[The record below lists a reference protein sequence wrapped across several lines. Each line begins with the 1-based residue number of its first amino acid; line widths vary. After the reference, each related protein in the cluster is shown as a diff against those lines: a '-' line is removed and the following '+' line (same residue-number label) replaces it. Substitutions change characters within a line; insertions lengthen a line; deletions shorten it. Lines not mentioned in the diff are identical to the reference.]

1 MPTSPAAVLTS
12 LNVAPDWKAVGSSRR
27 SSSNPRS
34 PEPQQFYLQNQN
46 SLSRTPNSSQ
56 TDPPAILYRKPS
68 VLGVDLLNPDTP
80 ENFIDLKTLASA
92 NSQWGQQSGW
102 NGNGEIQENSQP
114 KTMSN
119 GQRQYRNSNPY
130 SLQGIGN
137 SYTPQKKDFAG
148 EPIIHEPLRGSD
160 DEESD
165 DYTQFSLSKMRS
177 RSKSSSAIFGID
189 GDVHQPEPNR
199 RASHTAGQKDYQN
212 YPDLNSI
219 WAMSKNMPSAAAPI
233 NEQAGLRSGHEPAL
247 LHRRASTQPSYAPVW
262 ENMRG
267 PLNVGDQSRN
277 SSPDRYRPIRRFS
290 HAPAAYAEY
299 SHPTQPHVS
308 RAIAIEDP
316 NRRRHSLAGPPF
328 NSSTQYITEGLE
340 TLDLNES
347 ENVNDGNLDGL
358 NAINTSAQDPAI
370 FHDIDDY
377 FENTDHRTRAWV
389 EAGKNLQAQ
398 HDLMQQQ
405 YPQSP
410 TNLPQSLP
418 VPTQQYQQ
426 QQYNANAPQW
436 PLYVVEFKAGRTD
449 FFFIDE
455 RASSAGT
462 LPPKLSKGELVI
474 VEGDRGIDLGKV
486 IFDNIQNQQQL
497 ALYQSTNKFTQY
509 AQQQGDDPSAPV
521 TIHAKRVIRLAHSND
536 VAMLVAKSQ
545 DEAKAMGVCQSKIR
559 QRRLPMEVVDA
570 EYQWDRKKLTFYFV
584 ADRRI
589 DFRELVRELF
599 KLYKTR
605 IW

>member
-1 MPTSPAAVLTS
+1 MPTSPSAELTS
-12 LNVAPDWKAVGSSRR
+12 INIASDWKVVGSSRR
-27 SSSNPRS
+27 SSSTPRT
-34 PEPQQFYLQNQN
+34 PEPQQFSNLQNQN
-46 SLSRTPNSSQ
+46 FQSRTPNSSQ
-56 TDPPAILYRKPS
+56 SEPPAIFYRKPS
-68 VLGVDLLNPDTP
+68 LLGVDLLNPDIP
-80 ENFIDLKTLASA
+80 ENFVDLKTLAAS
-92 NSQWGQQSGW
+92 NSQWGQQTGW
-102 NGNGEIQENSQP
+102 NGNGEIRENSQS
-114 KTMSN
+114 KVMNN
-119 GQRQYRNSNPY
+119 GQRQYRNGVSY
-130 SLQGIGN
+130 SIQGGN
-137 SYTPQKKDFAG
+137 SYMPQKNDFAG
-148 EPIIHEPLRGSD
+148 ESVTHEPLRGGE

-165 DYTQFSLSKMRS
+165 DYTQFSLPKMRS

-189 GDVHQPEPNR
+189 GEVHQPEPNR
-199 RASHTAGQKDYQN
+199 RASHAAGQKDYQN

-219 WAMSKNMPSAAAPI
+219 WAMSQNMPSAAANAAANAAALAAASV
-233 NEQAGLRSGHEPAL
+233 NEQVGLRSGHEPAL

-267 PLNVGDQSRN
+267 PMNVGDQSRN

-290 HAPAAYAEY
+290 HAPSAYAEY
-299 SHPTQPHVS
+299 SHPMQPHVS
-308 RAIAIEDP
+308 RAIPIDDP

-328 NSSTQYITEGLE
+328 NSSTQYIAEGLE
-340 TLDLNES
+340 NLDLEDS
-347 ENVNDGNLDGL
+347 ENVNGISRDGPNV
-358 NAINTSAQDPAI
+358 INTSTQDPAI

-398 HDLMQQQ
+398 HNMMQQQ

-410 TNLPQSLP
+410 TNPPQSLP
-418 VPTQQYQQ
+418 VPNQQQYQQ

-462 LPPKLSKGELVI
+462 LPAKLSKGELVI

-497 ALYQSTNKFTQY
+497 ALYQASNKFTQY
-509 AQQQGDDPSAPV
+509 SQQQSDDPTAPV
-521 TIHAKRVIRLAHSND
+521 AVHAKRIIRLAHSND

-570 EYQWDRKKLTFYFV
+570 EYQ
-584 ADRRI
+584 
-589 DFRELVRELF
+589 
-599 KLYKTR
+599 
-605 IW
+605 